1 MGEAKRPRGI
11 KFGPGEYRFVEVD
24 GKTQAIGSIDGISR
38 LLIELGAQGSV
49 DDLNRLERQ
58 RETMREDLTRE
69 EWRRF
74 QEAVAIARADLETK
88 T

>member
-1 MGEAKRPRGI
+1 MGEAK
-11 KFGPGEYRFVEVD
+11 
-24 GKTQAIGSIDGISR
+24 
-38 LLIELGAQGSV
+38 
-49 DDLNRLERQ
+49 
-58 RETMREDLTRE
+58 TMREDFTRE